1 MGPGVANECV
11 ETKDGLH
18 IWEDHFYPEVIDPE
32 TGAVLPEG
40 ERGELVFTSLTKEG
54 MPVVRYRT
62 RDLTRLL
69 PGTART
75 MRRMEKVT
83 GRSDDMV
90 IVRGVNMFP
99 TQIEEQLLKSE
110 VLTGHYQIVLTREGR
125 MDEVAVHVEA
135 RPEYFDPVL
144 LEAEAKVV
152 VARIKDTIGLT
163 TRVVVE
169 PPGTV
174 ERSVGK
180 ARRVVDQ
187 RPKDGRQHPATH
199 ASRDAFERASVP
211 DVLRPEPHA
220 DDACRQPPQH
230 GIPSEHPHRQRRLRR
245 CRALRST
252 LLMTRFW
259 IATCTRCVMRVGHS
273 RRRCTAR
280 RSSSVAPPS
289 RSRGTRMLAVATAS
303 WIARLIPT
311 PPTGDIACAASPMHS
326 RPGRNQVSSRFTA
339 TVSSFTSSQD
349 ASSCTRSRRYG
360 ASRAISARNASRPR
374 ACTSSMPPLGMTNAH
389 CQ

>member
-1 MGPGVANECV
+1 MRQEIEDGFAMDAVDIYGLSEVMGPGVANECV

-99 TQIEEQLLKSE
+99 TQVEEQLLKSE
-110 VLTGHYQIVLTREGR
+110 VLSGPLPDRADARRPHGR
-125 MDEVAVHVEA
+125 RGRA
-135 RPEYFDPVL
+135 RGGAAGVSSIPVL

-169 PPGTV
+169 PPGTI

-180 ARRVVDQ
+180 ARRWWTG
-187 RPKDGRQHPATH
+187 GRRSRVSDRSEAIPDVRSDRDS
-199 ASRDAFERASVP
+199 ASLAPSVP
-211 DVLRPEPHA
+211 
-220 DDACRQPPQH
+220 
-230 GIPSEHPHRQRRLRR
+230 
-245 CRALRST
+245 
-252 LLMTRFW
+252 
-259 IATCTRCVMRVGHS
+259 
-273 RRRCTAR
+273 
-280 RSSSVAPPS
+280 
-289 RSRGTRMLAVATAS
+289 
-303 WIARLIPT
+303 
-311 PPTGDIACAASPMHS
+311 
-326 RPGRNQVSSRFTA
+326 
-339 TVSSFTSSQD
+339 
-349 ASSCTRSRRYG
+349 
-360 ASRAISARNASRPR
+360 
-374 ACTSSMPPLGMTNAH
+374 
-389 CQ
+389 